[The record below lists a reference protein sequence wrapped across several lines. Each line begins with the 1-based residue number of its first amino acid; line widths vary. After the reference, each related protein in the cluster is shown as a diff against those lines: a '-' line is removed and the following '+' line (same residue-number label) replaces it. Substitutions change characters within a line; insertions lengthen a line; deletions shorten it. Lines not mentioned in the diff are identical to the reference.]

1 MSYEEMKTKEWIGKL
16 DVIRAEVE
24 EMILD
29 EEFREDL
36 NRYPQ
41 KMRGLTIDDP
51 LADILDWHD
60 RYVDANIEELIDAL
74 ENIQR
79 IYDES
84 QIPPEPED
92 DDDEEEDEDD

>member
-1 MSYEEMKTKEWIGKL
+1 MYEEMRTKEWIAKL
-16 DVIRAEVE
+16 DVIRAEIE

-36 NRYPQ
+36 NRYA
-41 KMRGLTIDDP
+41 TNNDP
-51 LADILDWHD
+51 LADVLDWYN
-60 RYVDANIEELIDAL
+60 RYVNPNVEELIDAL

-84 QIPPEPED
+84 QIQPEPED
-92 DDDEEEDEDD
+92 DDDDEEDE

>member
-1 MSYEEMKTKEWIGKL
+1 MSHEEMKTKEWISKL

-24 EMILD
+24 AMVLD

-36 NRYPQ
+36 NRYA
-41 KMRGLTIDDP
+41 TNNDP
-51 LADILDWHD
+51 LADVLDWYD

-84 QIPPEPED
+84 QIPPEPEEEEE
-92 DDDEEEDEDD
+92 DDEE

>member
-1 MSYEEMKTKEWIGKL
+1 MYEEMKTKEWITRL

-36 NRYPQ
+36 NRYA
-41 KMRGLTIDDP
+41 TNNDP
-51 LADILDWHD
+51 LADVFDWYD
-60 RYVDANIEELIDAL
+60 RYVNPNVEELIDAL

-84 QIPPEPED
+84 QIPPEPE
-92 DDDEEEDEDD
+92 EEEEEEE